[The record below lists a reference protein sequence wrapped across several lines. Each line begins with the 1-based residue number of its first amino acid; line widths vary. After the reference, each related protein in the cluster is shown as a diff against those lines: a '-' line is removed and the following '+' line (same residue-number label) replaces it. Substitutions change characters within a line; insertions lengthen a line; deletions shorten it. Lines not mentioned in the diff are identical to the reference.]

1 MPRFMELAKQQPGRI
16 LNMINDVFNEQLIK
30 KQKTSADTLK
40 MAAIWGGAILLS
52 AALSIFIP
60 YIGIMLAVLVIWGAI
75 FLTGRLKQEFEYS
88 FTNGD
93 LDIDVIYNRSR
104 RKRIVTIDTKKLL
117 GMEKVQNKEQAA
129 KGYDK
134 VLDLSSGALSDDL
147 YGLVYEI
154 DYKKTRIFIE
164 PNESILKAIQTF
176 APRSVTGRYGA
187 VRSE

>member
-1 MPRFMELAKQQPGRI
+1 MM
-16 LNMINDVFNEQLIK
+16 NDVFNEQFIK

-40 MAAIWGGAILLS
+40 MAAIWGGAVLIS
-52 AALSIFIP
+52 AALSILVP
-60 YIGIMLAVLVIWGAI
+60 YIGVMLAVLVIWGAAV
-75 FLTGRLKQEFEYS
+75 LSGRLKQEFEYS

-134 VLDLSSGALSDDL
+134 VLDLSSGIPSDEL
-147 YGLVYEI
+147 YGLVYDI
-154 DYKKTRIFIE
+154 NHKKTRIFIE
-164 PNESILKAIQTF
+164 PNESILKGIQAF
-176 APRSVTGRYGA
+176 APRSVTGYYGA
-187 VRSE
+187 VKKD

>member
-1 MPRFMELAKQQPGRI
+1 MPRFMELAEQQPGRI

-40 MAAIWGGAILLS
+40 MAAIWFGAVLLS

>member
-40 MAAIWGGAILLS
+40 MAAIWFGAVLLS

-75 FLTGRLKQEFEYS
+75 FLTSRLKQEFEYS

-154 DYKKTRIFIE
+154 DHKKTRIFIE

>member
-1 MPRFMELAKQQPGRI
+1 
-16 LNMINDVFNEQLIK
+16 MINDVFNEQLIK

-40 MAAIWGGAILLS
+40 MAAIWGGAVIIS
-52 AALSIFIP
+52 AALSILVP
-60 YIGIMLAVLVIWGAI
+60 YIGVMLAILVIWGAI
-75 FLTGRLKQEFEYS
+75 VLSGRLKQEFEYS

-134 VLDLSSGALSDDL
+134 VLDLSSGIQSDEL
-147 YGLVYEI
+147 YGLVYDI
-154 DYKKTRIFIE
+154 DHKKTRIFIE
-164 PNESILKAIQTF
+164 PNESILKGIQTF

-187 VRSE
+187 VKKD